1 MTCGWKPAN
10 IGGSRFQTAR
20 SCEYESNRDNG
31 RYDRWAKMSSSRV
44 AMFLSHIWPHT
55 MPYAIPFS
63 PQFLSV
69 FIISNSNIS
78 HCIPFICIYV
88 YNDHI
93 LHWGAVPLFWRF
105 SLLQIHFPGIFSMKF
120 YQQVPLM
127 DFMNHW
133 TPESGTTE
141 TLGEFVPRCGFGD
154 VSNLYL
160 ISIWIMFKTE
170 YIIRMYKLLRYTGLR
185 IEIWLIDLHG
195 WLISSYHHTVSI
207 SEHQWAS
214 VSIFHVIFH
223 GFLDFPWF
231 FTEASQDLVVFLRGA
246 TGRKRSG
253 SAGGSLAAS
262 KSQPSDWQRWG

>member
-93 LHWGAVPLFWRF
+93 LHWGCSSTFLKVFSVADPFSWHFFHEILPAGAVDGFHEPLDSRKWHHWDPWRIC
-105 SLLQIHFPGIFSMKF
+105 STMWLRWC
-120 YQQVPLM
+120 QQFVSYIYL
-127 DFMNHW
+127 NH
-133 TPESGTTE
+133 
-141 TLGEFVPRCGFGD
+141 V
-154 VSNLYL
+154 
-160 ISIWIMFKTE
+160 
-170 YIIRMYKLLRYTGLR
+170 
-185 IEIWLIDLHG
+185 
-195 WLISSYHHTVSI
+195 
-207 SEHQWAS
+207 
-214 VSIFHVIFH
+214 
-223 GFLDFPWF
+223 
-231 FTEASQDLVVFLRGA
+231 
-246 TGRKRSG
+246 
-253 SAGGSLAAS
+253 
-262 KSQPSDWQRWG
+262 